1 VKRTTV
7 IVFVDVGGF
16 GKDKGERIRD
26 KGGINEKARERRNG
40 ERIRAKGHWKGE
52 RQRDKG

>member
-1 VKRTTV
+1 VV
-7 IVFVDVGGF
+7 VGREKNYRDRIRGR
-16 GKDKGERIRD
+16 GASERIRD